1 MRPSSS
7 KAPLLG
13 SVHTTP
19 GVAGPRTPAERWVL
33 RAWVCFGS
41 GTEFSSED
49 EEKVYGTLPWE
60 CLLLFEAPASVAALI
75 LGKDY
80 FISSCFFLS
89 LLFFISLS
97 CFPSSPILCGS
108 LRRSSPC
115 PGSFTPLIS
124 YFPLSEYSHSSTPT
138 LFPLLP
144 LLHPTLLFSFSI
156 SLILPFQ
163 HMTDCVINVHHKP
176 LFLLATH

>member
-1 MRPSSS
+1 MCRSPSPLDVRPSSS
-7 KAPLLG
+7 KALLLG
-13 SVHTTP
+13 SMHATP
-19 GVAGPRTPAERWVL
+19 GVAGPWTPAEWWVL

-60 CLLLFEAPASVAALI
+60 CLLLFEAPALVAALI

-89 LLFFISLS
+89 LLFFVSLS
-97 CFPSSPILCGS
+97 RFPSSQILCGS

-115 PGSFTPLIS
+115 PGSVTLLIS
-124 YFPLSEYSHSSTPT
+124 YFPLSEYTHSSTPT
-138 LFPLLP
+138 LLP
-144 LLHPTLLFSFSI
+144 SASSAAPHT
-156 SLILPFQ
+156 PF
-163 HMTDCVINVHHKP
+163 
-176 LFLLATH
+176 LFLYLLYSTLPTHDRLCN

>member
-1 MRPSSS
+1 MCRSPSPLDMRPSSS
-7 KAPLLG
+7 KALLLG
-13 SVHTTP
+13 SVHATP
-19 GVAGPRTPAERWVL
+19 GVAGPRTPAEWWVL

-89 LLFFISLS
+89 LLFSSLS
-97 CFPSSPILCGS
+97 HAFYHLRFCEDLLGNLLLALALSLHSFPTSPFQSTPIPPPPLSS
-108 LRRSSPC
+108 LRFLC
-115 PGSFTPLIS
+115 CTP
-124 YFPLSEYSHSSTPT
+124 H
-138 LFPLLP
+138 
-144 LLHPTLLFSFSI
+144 SFSL
-156 SLILPFQ
+156 SLS
-163 HMTDCVINVHHKP
+163 P
-176 LFLLATH
+176 LFYPSNTWQTV